1 MKRMLVAVAVGA
13 GILILVRRFGPALGQ
28 RMMRKCEE
36 MFDRMPEDFPPKQMM
51 RGIEDIREQNA
62 EILRRAEQSKPRLGQ
77 RRTEPTAN

>member
-1 MKRMLVAVAVGA
+1 MKKMLVVVAVGA

-51 RGIEDIREQNA
+51 RGIDDIRELNA
-62 EILRRAEQSKPRLGQ
+62 EILRRAEQS
-77 RRTEPTAN
+77 TASVGTGAN